1 MVFTFFCVKQKTAYE
16 MRISDWSSDVCSAD
30 LLSVSRGVHAEAASR
45 HGGQKRA
52 LKWSAAAFS
61 GRKMAGE
68 PVGSPGTIRS
78 ASFVFCPEV
87 VPVLKA
93 LLDGKLA
100 IGNTAGPDVVH
111 DVRLVERSEEHTS
124 ELQSLMRLSYADFF
138 LKQKKK
144 TVEDKLTTRELK
156 NKSERNK

>member
-45 HGGQKRA
+45 HCGQKRA

-111 DVRLVERSEEHTS
+111 DVRLVEQHRSEEHTS
-124 ELQSLMRLSYADFF
+124 ELQTLMRKSYGVFC
-138 LKQKKK
+138 LKTKKHSIHCDHK
-144 TVEDKLTTRELK
+144 HK
-156 NKSERNK
+156 

>member
-1 MVFTFFCVKQKTAYE
+1 
-16 MRISDWSSDVCSAD
+16 
-30 LLSVSRGVHAEAASR
+30 
-45 HGGQKRA
+45 
-52 LKWSAAAFS
+52 
-61 GRKMAGE
+61 MAGE

-111 DVRLVERSEEHTS
+111 DVRLVEQHALALGLFRRLFGEQLPALLARDKARIGRHVGRLHLRSEEHTS
-124 ELQSLMRLSYADFF
+124 ELQSLMRISYAVFC
-138 LKQKKK
+138 LKTK
-144 TVEDKLTTRELK
+144 T
-156 NKSERNK
+156 N

>member
-1 MVFTFFCVKQKTAYE
+1 
-16 MRISDWSSDVCSAD
+16 
-30 LLSVSRGVHAEAASR
+30 
-45 HGGQKRA
+45 
-52 LKWSAAAFS
+52 
-61 GRKMAGE
+61 MAGE

-111 DVRLVERSEEHTS
+111 DVRLVEQHALALGLFRRLFGEQLPALLARDKARIGSHVGRLHLTFGRGDIRSEEQTS
-124 ELQSLMRLSYADFF
+124 ELQSLMRISYAFF
-138 LKQKKK
+138 YM
-144 TVEDKLTTRELK
+144 
-156 NKSERNK
+156 

>member
-1 MVFTFFCVKQKTAYE
+1 
-16 MRISDWSSDVCSAD
+16 
-30 LLSVSRGVHAEAASR
+30 
-45 HGGQKRA
+45 
-52 LKWSAAAFS
+52 
-61 GRKMAGE
+61 MAGE

-111 DVRLVERSEEHTS
+111 DVRLVEQHALALGLFRRLFGEQLPALLARAKARIGRHVGRLHMTFGRGAANGSATCRERVCGTCRSRWSRYT
-124 ELQSLMRLSYADFF
+124 
-138 LKQKKK
+138 
-144 TVEDKLTTRELK
+144 
-156 NKSERNK
+156 

>member
-1 MVFTFFCVKQKTAYE
+1 MN
-16 MRISDWSSDVCSAD
+16 S
-30 LLSVSRGVHAEAASR
+30 LSVSRGGHAEAASR

-68 PVGSPGTIRS
+68 PVGSPVTIRS

-111 DVRLVERSEEHTS
+111 DVRLVEQHALALGLFRDRKST
-124 ELQSLMRLSYADFF
+124 RLNS
-138 LKQKKK
+138 
-144 TVEDKLTTRELK
+144 
-156 NKSERNK
+156 SH